1 MTREEKL
8 KFYHS
13 SAWRHMQSYI
23 MQRDHYECQEC
34 RKRLIT
40 SRGDTLP
47 PAQRKI
53 NRATQVHHIIYLED
67 DPTRALDPDNLEA
80 ICDRCHNRI
89 HNRMGQHL
97 PKRKPKPKKIPERW

>member
-13 SAWRHMQSYI
+13 TAWRHMQSYI
-23 MQRDHYECQEC
+23 MRRDHYECQEC

-53 NRATQVHHIIYLED
+53 NRATQVHHIIYLE
-67 DPTRALDPDNLEA
+67 A